1 MGDKKRKNKKQ
12 RRKNV
17 EGAPPG
23 SSKKGK
29 LPSSVQ
35 ALLGYLG
42 GGGPTP
48 MYQQPVNLQRERA
61 GVDSIETLS
70 QIIRQQNLMNVS
82 YMQNMERLAFKNEIQ
97 DQLKKQGEEQK
108 KEIKEAREEQKQEI
122 NKVVVQ
128 TQEAIQETTEKSLQ
142 QQRTSLMRKIAYERK
157 KVNSK
162 PQKIQSLEDQLEV
175 IESSIRNAKVSELRS
190 SLVQTDPKLVKRVD
204 MPSTPYVP
212 PIGTNNVSIASWLD
226 STPPSITTSSFQ
238 HMPGSL
244 RATPNLERTP
254 LFQVGEAEV
263 GQMVQMLPALDRN
276 RNESLFIQSQLSGQ
290 MDEAFRVLQSHI
302 KKVNTGRDKLQAQQE
317 LKRNLA
323 SFTSTDANVSSGNF
337 KKENLE

>member
-17 EGAPPG
+17 EG

-48 MYQQPVNLQRERA
+48 MYQQPVNVQRERA
-61 GVDSIETLS
+61 GVDSVETLS
-70 QIIRQQNLMNVS
+70 QIIRQQNLMNAS

-122 NKVVVQ
+122 SKVVVQ
-128 TQEAIQETTEKSLQ
+128 TQEAIQETTQKSLQ

-157 KVNSK
+157 KVNPK
-162 PQKIQSLEDQLEV
+162 PEKIQSLEDQLEV
-175 IESSIRNAKVSELRS
+175 IESSIRGSKLSELRS
-190 SLVQTDPKLVKRVD
+190 SLLDTKLTQRTSI
-204 MPSTPYVP
+204 PTTPYVP
-212 PIGTNNVSIASWLD
+212 PLGTND
-226 STPPSITTSSFQ
+226 SSSVNYTPVATSS
-238 HMPGSL
+238 
-244 RATPNLERTP
+244 PNLFEYGLVSKSNFPSYAPTP
-254 LFQVGEAEV
+254 IVQVGSAA
-263 GQMVQMLPALDRN
+263 MDNIVQTLPPLDRN
-276 RNESLFIQSQLSGQ
+276 INLDQQLLSFQTQMSPALKTLFAATQQGQRNINSSKEL
-290 MDEAFRVLQSHI
+290 LQNM
-302 KKVNTGRDKLQAQQE
+302 K
-317 LKRNLA
+317 
-323 SFTSTDANVSSGNF
+323 SFQSTDAYSSSGTSSGKF
-337 KKENLE
+337 ASSLKKTP

>member
-42 GGGPTP
+42 GGGPSP

-122 NKVVVQ
+122 SRVVVQ

-162 PQKIQSLEDQLEV
+162 PEKIQSLEEQLG
-175 IESSIRNAKVSELRS
+175 IIDGSIRNKSLADLRS
-190 SLVQTDPKLVKRVD
+190 SLQYQSPFAPEA
-204 MPSTPYVP
+204 PSY
-212 PIGTNNVSIASWLD
+212 S
-226 STPPSITTSSFQ
+226 
-238 HMPGSL
+238 
-244 RATPNLERTP
+244 NLAA
-254 LFQVGEAEV
+254 AEV
-263 GQMVQMLPALDRN
+263 SSPGMFNFGEIQQRVGPALFNTPAKVSQAQADDIVKHLPALDKN
-276 RNESLFIQSQLSGQ
+276 KDLLQQLQVFEDAMSPAIRQMIEAATRGQ
-290 MDEAFRVLQSHI
+290 KNI
-302 KKVNTGRDKLQAQQE
+302 KSAQE
-317 LKRNLA
+317 LSRNITRFKNA
-323 SFTSTDANVSSGNF
+323 DAPSSFGNPGKF
-337 KKENLE
+337 GN

>member
-17 EGAPPG
+17 EG
-23 SSKKGK
+23 SSKRGK

-48 MYQQPVNLQRERA
+48 MYQQPVNVQRERA

-70 QIIRQQNLMNVS
+70 QIIRQQNLMNAS

-122 NKVVVQ
+122 SKVVVQ

-162 PQKIQSLEDQLEV
+162 PEKIQSLEDQLEV
-175 IESSIRNAKVSELRS
+175 IESSIRNSKVSELRS
-190 SLVQTDPKLVKRVD
+190 SLRQTDPNLVKRVD

-212 PIGTNNVSIASWLD
+212 PIGTNNMSIASWLD
-226 STPPSITTSSFQ
+226 STPPSISTSSFQ
-238 HMPGSL
+238 NMPGSL
-244 RATPNLERTP
+244 RATPVLERTP
-254 LFQVGEAEV
+254 LFQVAEAEV
-263 GQMVQMLPALDRN
+263 GQMAQMLPALDKN
-276 RNESLFIQSQLSGQ
+276 RNESFYIQSQLSGQ
-290 MDEAFRVLQSHI
+290 VDEAFRILQSHI
-302 KKVNTGRDKLQAQQE
+302 KKANTGREKLQAQQE
-317 LKRNLA
+317 LRRNLA
-323 SFTSTDANVSSGNF
+323 LFTSTDANFSSGNF
-337 KKENLE
+337 KKENL

>member
-42 GGGPTP
+42 GGGPSP

-70 QIIRQQNLMNVS
+70 QIIRQQNLMNAS

-122 NKVVVQ
+122 SKVVVQ
-128 TQEAIQETTEKSLQ
+128 TQEAIQETNEKSLQ

-162 PQKIQSLEDQLEV
+162 PEKIQSLEEQGG
-175 IESSIRNAKVSELRS
+175 IINGSIRNKSLADLRS
-190 SLVQTDPKLVKRVD
+190 SLQYQSPFATEA
-204 MPSTPYVP
+204 PSY
-212 PIGTNNVSIASWLD
+212 S
-226 STPPSITTSSFQ
+226 
-238 HMPGSL
+238 
-244 RATPNLERTP
+244 NLAA
-254 LFQVGEAEV
+254 AEV
-263 GQMVQMLPALDRN
+263 SSPGLFNFGELQQRVGPALFNTPAKVSQAQVVDIVKHLPALDKN
-276 RNESLFIQSQLSGQ
+276 KDLLQQLQVFEDAMSPAIRQMIEVATKGQ
-290 MDEAFRVLQSHI
+290 QNLKSA
-302 KKVNTGRDKLQAQQE
+302 QE
-317 LKRNLA
+317 LSRNIA
-323 SFTSTDANVSSGNF
+323 RFKNADAPTSFGIPKNIGN
-337 KKENLE
+337 